1 MTAHSKTGEKER
13 ENERERQ
20 RYLTVRSHHTVRGR
34 RLRVRRALG
43 TRRTL
48 WHHIKRGGK
57 EDDTGGTVGRMRR
70 ERKRERETK
79 VTKEGQTEKQGYC
92 RAEDS
97 RSARTKVW
105 RKKNKKCTKY
115 KTLVH
120 VPNSKSV
127 RLSREEQANDSLEW
141 QKEKDGGCALFCLSV
156 KTLRSVLHAAC
167 YHC

>member
-1 MTAHSKTGEKER
+1 M
-13 ENERERQ
+13 
-20 RYLTVRSHHTVRGR
+20 
-34 RLRVRRALG
+34 
-43 TRRTL
+43 
-48 WHHIKRGGK
+48 
-57 EDDTGGTVGRMRR
+57 GRMRR

-105 RKKNKKCTKY
+105 RKKNKKRTKY

-127 RLSREEQANDSLEW
+127 RLSREEQANDSLE
-141 QKEKDGGCALFCLSV
+141 
-156 KTLRSVLHAAC
+156 
-167 YHC
+167 

>member
-48 WHHIKRGGK
+48 WHHIKRRGK

-70 ERKRERETK
+70 DRKRERETK

-105 RKKNKKCTKY
+105 RKKKKKTY
-115 KTLVH
+115 KI
-120 VPNSKSV
+120 
-127 RLSREEQANDSLEW
+127 
-141 QKEKDGGCALFCLSV
+141 
-156 KTLRSVLHAAC
+156 
-167 YHC
+167 